1 MEMPSYLGQNFLT
14 DSKAKTY
21 IRDLVLKFKEKY
33 ELTHCIEIGPGKW
46 AITKFIQ
53 PIFNEYFRAIE
64 KDETFRPILEE
75 LIGNNL
81 IFNDV
86 LQVNFATSFDF
97 NLNKTLVYGSLPY
110 YITSP
115 IIGKLFLALLQNPNI
130 KITQTPS
137 PSELK
142 TNDWERVGVRVGIFI
157 VQKEFAE
164 KIATDA
170 KKKSYLWRLLN
181 HNYIVTYHKTIP
193 AKWFSP
199 APKVDSAIISIRMSE
214 TQEVD
219 YQKMLIVLDKISWFK
234 RKTVGKIVKMVC
246 KDMIIAH
253 PPSSIQQNKKTS
265 RLPITIGVHSPCQ
278 AGQDNGWIMWFV
290 PPDKEGGRERSELT
304 GGLPN
309 TILKKRIEELSREE
323 MKELVEY
330 LYSQITY
337 FEIP

>member
-33 ELTHCIEIGPGKW
+33 EIDHCIEIGPGKW

-53 PIFNEYFRAIE
+53 PIFNEYFRAVE

-86 LQVNFATSFDF
+86 LQVDFATSFDF

-115 IIGKLFLALLQNPNI
+115 IIGKLFLALIQNPNI

-170 KKKSYLWRLLN
+170 KKKSYLRWLLN
-181 HNYIVTYHKTIP
+181 YNHIVNYHKTIP

-199 APKVDSAIISIRMSE
+199 APKVDSAIISIIQSE
-214 TQEVD
+214 QQSVD
-219 YQKMLIVLDKISWFK
+219 YDKLLTTLDKISWFK
-234 RKTVGKIVKMVC
+234 RKTIGKIVKMVC
-246 KDMIIAH
+246 
-253 PPSSIQQNKKTS
+253 
-265 RLPITIGVHSPCQ
+265 
-278 AGQDNGWIMWFV
+278 
-290 PPDKEGGRERSELT
+290 RERVAVHAQSSNQEDIQKSWNQGT
-304 GGLPN
+304 GSLPDL
-309 TILKKRIEELSREE
+309 ISKKRIEELSWKE
-323 MKELVEY
+323 MEELVNY
-330 LYSQITY
+330 LYTQIS
-337 FEIP
+337 